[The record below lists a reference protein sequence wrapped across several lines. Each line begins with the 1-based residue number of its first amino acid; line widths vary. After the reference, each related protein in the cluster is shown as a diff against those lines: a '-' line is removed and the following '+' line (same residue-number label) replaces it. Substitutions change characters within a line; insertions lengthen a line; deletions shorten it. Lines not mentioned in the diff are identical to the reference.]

1 MISQLKRKQT
11 RINLVKGKM
20 ELPKKAL
27 KKLSNINLESNEIFT
42 TDVYLSDDYM
52 IVPLGF
58 DVFSLFKSISVA
70 NEEHKKYEKEYNR
83 DIKKYRERILDM
95 KETMSSLEE
104 ETEEIEKEAR
114 QYERENSSCNQIDED
129 KEETSY
135 DARILKTFKKG
146 EEVTASEIENG
157 GYFLFDDEI
166 FVKVKQGA
174 MTLALRVYDFVPLKQ
189 IFTSKYS
196 VKYRF
201 DEIIV
206 TELIPETNIEAVHN
220 D

>member
-1 MISQLKRKQT
+1 MISQLKRKKT

-27 KKLSNINLESNEIFT
+27 KKLSNANLESNEICT

-114 QYERENSSCNQIDED
+114 QYDED
-129 KEETSY
+129 TEERSY

-146 EEVTASEIENG
+146 EEMTASEIENG

-201 DEIIV
+201 DETIV

>member
-1 MISQLKRKQT
+1 MISQLKRKKT

-27 KKLSNINLESNEIFT
+27 KKLSNTNPESNEICT

-58 DVFSLFKSISVA
+58 DVLSLFKSISVA

-114 QYERENSSCNQIDED
+114 QYDED
-129 KEETSY
+129 KEERSY

-146 EEVTASEIENG
+146 EEMTASEIENG

-196 VKYRF
+196 VKYKF
-201 DEIIV
+201 DEIPV
-206 TELIPETNIEAVHN
+206 TELIPENNIEAVHN